1 MVHTTG
7 GPAPRKKG
15 EAAEARTH
23 GCPRIHEAV
32 ECRSTT
38 HDMSRKTARVS
49 LFKQLHRT
57 TVVLRRGN
65 KAFIP
70 TQYMMQIAIQTNV
83 HVCLRPAS
91 HA

>member
-1 MVHTTG
+1 M
-7 GPAPRKKG
+7 
-15 EAAEARTH
+15 
-23 GCPRIHEAV
+23 
-32 ECRSTT
+32 STT